1 MGYCP
6 FSVGFRSTKI
16 VHLLIEVIQTLCIG
30 SATCE
35 IVILDNNGSRR
46 RFGWGGKNFNITL
59 IESIPIVGVV
69 IWLVV
74 KLVHY
79 LQTTDLSICL
89 DWLKGVQTA

>member
-35 IVILDNNGSRR
+35 IVILDNSGSSR
-46 RFGWGGKNFNITL
+46 RFGGGGQTFEHHADWIDSNCGCSDL
-59 IESIPIVGVV
+59 IG
-69 IWLVV
+69 
-74 KLVHY
+74 
-79 LQTTDLSICL
+79 
-89 DWLKGVQTA
+89 G